1 MFILVTNESLK
12 KYNYIIYIFRSR
24 LMQVHKPILNH
35 SSQFQLRPKSTSYT
49 WLYNINYKTVNILYV
64 DPA

>member
-1 MFILVTNESLK
+1 
-12 KYNYIIYIFRSR
+12 
-24 LMQVHKPILNH
+24 MQVHKPILNH